1 MYFAE
6 LGYPPPDPDS
16 TNLAAAAGGEVG
28 FAVTTYLPVQLE
40 I

>member
-6 LGYPPPDPDS
+6 LGYPPTDPDS
-16 TNLAAAAGGEVG
+16 INLSAAAGGKVG